1 MPTTEQILAGLARIA
16 NEWRG
21 LAVFWH
27 LFLGA
32 LAVALLAGVRPPR
45 GLAAV
50 LLAMPLL
57 SASALAW
64 EDGNLFN
71 GVVLLLTGAALIRLP
86 GRLPPGTVR
95 VGPPWAVGLG
105 GLMVALGW
113 VYPHFLATDSFLP
126 YLYAAPV
133 GLLPCPT
140 LLAVTGLALILRGL
154 DCRPWSLTLGAVGL
168 FYGLFGALRLGVVI
182 DGTLILG
189 AGALIALALGIPRGV
204 AQARSRY

>member
-1 MPTTEQILAGLARIA
+1 
-16 NEWRG
+16 
-21 LAVFWH
+21 
-27 LFLGA
+27 
-32 LAVALLAGVRPPR
+32 
-45 GLAAV
+45 
-50 LLAMPLL
+50 
-57 SASALAW
+57 
-64 EDGNLFN
+64 
-71 GVVLLLTGAALIRLP
+71 
-86 GRLPPGTVR
+86 
-95 VGPPWAVGLG
+95 
-105 GLMVALGW
+105 MVALGW